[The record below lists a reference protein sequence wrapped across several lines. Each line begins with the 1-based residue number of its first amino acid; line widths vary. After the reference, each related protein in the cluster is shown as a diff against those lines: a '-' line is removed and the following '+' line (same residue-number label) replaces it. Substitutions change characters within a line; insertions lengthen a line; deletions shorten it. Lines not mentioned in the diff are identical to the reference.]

1 VGGDGRGVGAG
12 GRDGGGEGLRGGRGG
27 WGDGKAGAVGYGGS
41 GPARRYWA
49 GGGVGGLSLPRVPHH
64 LALGEASSSP
74 SASFLALG
82 EASLPRVL
90 REGTRG
96 TNYFV

>member
-1 VGGDGRGVGAG
+1 MGGDGRGVGVG

-27 WGDGKAGAVGYGGS
+27 WGDGKVGAVGFGGS
-41 GPARRYWA
+41 GPAGRYWA

-74 SASFLALG
+74 SASFF
-82 EASLPRVL
+82 
-90 REGTRG
+90 GTRG